1 MVAPR
6 VPEKYKSGGVGKS
19 FKGTAMYLL
28 HDADHA
34 STDERVAWTETQ
46 NLATDDPELA
56 WRMMA
61 ATAMDAP
68 NIQRAHHEATEGA
81 DVPFRA
87 AKRSFNHVFHY
98 SLSWR
103 GEDEALTVTR
113 EDMVASARA
122 SLKELGGAELQALI
136 ICHNDTEQPHV
147 HVMVNRVHPETGR
160 TIAVDSNAKR
170 ALSRWARGFEKD
182 RDMIVCPERERRALL
197 REAGLRHASYE
208 RATPKQYRDEK
219 TVGEAVRA
227 APELAA
233 KVRQEQAEA
242 DRAIHREGVAQ
253 RRSHEAQWAGLK
265 RDHGFRKRMIND
277 EADDAKKTAERQIHA
292 GYTPKFEAQWTR
304 QAEERERFEA
314 AEKTLLGSVR
324 NTAVSVKSILT
335 DEARSAAERLKQS
348 FAVMGSSGARLAE
361 LGRQH
366 RREERALKGQMNSD
380 VREARRGL
388 EETRKAA
395 IADNYARFETD
406 RDALKERQSAERAA
420 HRESWHRRDDA
431 RLDAWRD
438 LAARV
443 EASRDLEAAYEAAK
457 GEPFAVRQRK
467 EEDARTS
474 EAEASTRASDRTSQ
488 SSFDAASGQS
498 PADWAKGRAASDRS
512 ASRREVKADFKAAAK
527 GEKSLGPKTPG
538 RE

>member
-19 FKGTAMYLL
+19 FKGTALYLL

-46 NLATDDPELA
+46 NLATDDPQLA

-122 SLKELGGAELQALI
+122 SLKELGGSELQALI

-147 HVMVNRVHPETGR
+147 HVLVNRVHPETGR

-197 REAGLRHASYE
+197 REAGLKHASYE
-208 RATPKQYRDEK
+208 RATPKQYRDEQA
-219 TVGEAVRA
+219 VGDAVKA
-227 APELAA
+227 APDLAA
-233 KVRQEQAEA
+233 KVRKEQAEA
-242 DRAIHREGVAQ
+242 DRAIHREGVGL

-277 EADDAKKTAERQIHA
+277 EADDAKKAAERQIHA
-292 GYTPKFEAQWTR
+292 GYTPKFEAQWKR

-314 AEKTLLGSVR
+314 NEKKLLGSVR
-324 NTAVSVKSILT
+324 NTAVAVKSILG
-335 DEARSAAERLKQS
+335 EEGRSAADRLKSS
-348 FAVMGSSGARLAE
+348 FAVIGSAGARLAE
-361 LGRQH
+361 LGRLH
-366 RREERALKGQMNSD
+366 RREDKALRGELKRDIRDTKRA
-380 VREARRGL
+380 L

-420 HRESWHRRDDA
+420 HREAWHRRDDA

-457 GEPFAVRQRK
+457 GEPFSVRQRK
-467 EEDARTS
+467 DEDARKS
-474 EAEASTRASDRTSQ
+474 EADAATRTSDRTSQ

-498 PADWAKGRAASDRS
+498 PAGWAK
-512 ASRREVKADFKAAAK
+512 EAAAK
-527 GEKSLGPKTPG
+527 ASPSTRDAAGDFGKASKVSRGGPDAGPSK
-538 RE
+538 E